1 MWLRSGADFGDVDL
15 HARTHRRRQ
24 GDLANI
30 FALGARR
37 LRLDDRI
44 DESVE
49 VLAQL
54 FLAARQLAEAGVDDA
69 RLFDAEF
76 DLTALGRLDGFGDVR
91 GHGAQLRIR
100 HPGLGTQQLAEAA
113 DDTHHE
119 TGKAQWR

>member
-1 MWLRSGADFGDVDL
+1 MLLFRSLRADADFGDVDL
-15 HARTHRRRQ
+15 HVRTHRRRQ

-30 FALGARR
+30 FALSARR

-54 FLAARQLAEAGVDDA
+54 FLAERQLAEAGVDDA

-76 DLTALGRLDGFGDVR
+76 DLTALGRLDGFGEDR
-91 GHGAQLRIR
+91 KSAG
-100 HPGLGTQQLAEAA
+100 
-113 DDTHHE
+113 
-119 TGKAQWR
+119 